1 MTNPLPIPLATRL
14 YAPALALLLVGCIST
29 ESNLKPATVEGSGT
43 IRSDGFLTV
52 VVGPGESRGC
62 NNTSCRI
69 YYRMPDLDAEAQ
81 VAVNHF
87 VVGSFPPGQL
97 VDLGTW
103 SDPIIRIRVVGAD
116 VPRAY
121 VNMIGDSAI

>member
-1 MTNPLPIPLATRL
+1 MTTRIPTRLATRL
-14 YAPALALLLVGCIST
+14 FAPALALLLGGCVST
-29 ESNLKPATVEGSGT
+29 ESNLKPAAVEGGGT
-43 IRSDGFLTV
+43 IRGDGFLTV

-69 YYRMPDLDAEAQ
+69 YYRMPDLDAPAQ

-87 VVGSFPPGQL
+87 QVGTFPPGEV

-121 VNMIGDSAI
+121 VNMIGDSAL